1 MTCSTPI
8 PWEELVLYW
17 AGDLSPARAE
27 SMEEHL
33 IGCGPCT
40 AQSSR
45 VAAVVEGLRGLIPP
59 VVTRDTLARLSE
71 RGMRIE
77 ENAFVPGRQTVVFR
91 RQVDLLVH
99 RLTGFD
105 LSDAHRVHVAVRVES
120 TGDLLLE
127 DPNAPFDPQDGILIA
142 CQHHFAEV
150 PHDILFEVSSFDGA
164 GMERRASYSVPH
176 IFER

>member
-1 MTCSTPI
+1 MTCWSPI

-33 IGCGPCT
+33 FGCGACT

-59 VVTRDTLARLSE
+59 VVTRVALARLSE
-71 RGMRIE
+71 RGLRIE
-77 ENAFVPGRQTVVFR
+77 ENAFVPGRQSVVFP

-105 LSDAHRVHVAVRVES
+105 LGDAHRVHVAVRIES
-120 TGDLLLE
+120 TGALIVEDL
-127 DPNAPFDPQDGILIA
+127 NAPFDPQDGILIA
-142 CQHHFAEV
+142 CQHHFAEL
-150 PHDILFEVSSFDGA
+150 PHDIVFEVSAFDGA
-164 GMERRASYSVPH
+164 GAERRARYSVPH
-176 IFER
+176 LFER